1 MYKPFHTTNKEVAR
15 LFLKSLTLRTLASLV
30 ASTVLSSI
38 TLSSGVYASC
48 DNTRSEPGIAQFF
61 TNSWGTDYGGERFQ
75 PSDKTSIN
83 ADNAPKL
90 SLKWAYG
97 LSTDQP
103 RSYPL
108 VTEDTIFIGDGGH
121 GLVALDKETGCVRWE
136 NTDIKDISTAIV
148 SGQIDDRAVLI
159 FSGRRSGVYAVD
171 AITGEQLW
179 LSAPDVHPVPMFS
192 GSPLVYKDTVFVPIS
207 SMEIGLSGNPFY
219 GCCTTSGGMAALD
232 IKTGKLLWYRPTVEN
247 AGSVVTGKHFLF
259 VEERGPSGAPV
270 WGAPMLDTKR
280 NLLFY
285 GSGQNYSLP
294 ASLTSDA
301 IFAVRIDTGEVAW
314 VEQFT
319 ADDTFNMACTLSI
332 DHPNCPSTMGP
343 DVDFGAPPL
352 LTRLP
357 TGADILIAGQKSG
370 DVYGINPDS
379 GTVIWSTKLGR
390 GGPLG
395 GVHWGIA
402 ANPELGLAFIPISD
416 VPAFPTDQPPAP
428 GLYAVDVK
436 DGALRWSIEREAKCE
451 DSSCWPGL
459 SAAITAG
466 PNIVV
471 AGAMDGMLEIYRA
484 SDGKKLWSY
493 DTKTDYNAVNALP
506 TKGGTLDAHG
516 PMLAGDLLIV
526 SSGYGSFGQ
535 QGGNALLVFSVT
547 EEQAP

>member
-1 MYKPFHTTNKEVAR
+1 MLHTSTLLPALIKIVAWTA
-15 LFLKSLTLRTLASLV
+15 LSSLV
-30 ASTVLSSI
+30 ASTSA
-38 TLSSGVYASC
+38 YANC
-48 DNTRSEPGIAQFF
+48 ENTDIKPGLQQLFSK
-61 TNSWGTDYGGERFQ
+61 SWGTEYSGERFQ
-75 PSDKTSIN
+75 SSANTSIN
-83 ADNAPKL
+83 ADNASTL

-108 VTEDTIFIGDGGH
+108 VTEDTLFIGDGGR

-136 NTDIKDISTAIV
+136 NNSIKDISTSIISEQV
-148 SGQIDDRAVLI
+148 DGRTLLI
-159 FSGRRSGVYAVD
+159 FSGRRSGVHAVD
-171 AITGEQLW
+171 ASTGDNVW
-179 LSAPDVHPVPMFS
+179 SSVPKVHPVPLFS
-192 GSPLVYKDTVFVPIS
+192 GSPLAYKDTIFVPIS
-207 SMEIGLSGNPFY
+207 SLEIGLSANPFY

-232 IKTGKLLWYRPTVEN
+232 IRTGELLWYRPTIEK
-247 AGSVVTGKHFLF
+247 AGSVITGKHYLF
-259 VEERGPSGAPV
+259 VEKRGPSGAPV
-270 WGAPMLDTKR
+270 WGAPMLDTQR
-280 NLLFY
+280 DLLFF

-301 IFAVRIDTGEVAW
+301 IFAVHTKTGEIAW
-314 VEQFT
+314 VKQFT
-319 ADDTFNMACTLSI
+319 ADDTFNMACTISI

-352 LTRLP
+352 LTQRLS
-357 TGADILIAGQKSG
+357 GQDILIAGQKSG
-370 DVYGINPDS
+370 DVYGINPDT
-379 GTVIWSTKLGR
+379 GQTIWSTRFGR

-416 VPAFPTDQPPAP
+416 VPGFPSDAPPAP
-428 GLYAVDVK
+428 GLYAIDVK
-436 DGALRWSIEREAKCE
+436 DGSLRWSVEREASCQE
-451 DSSCWPGL
+451 RSCWTGL

-484 SDGKKLWSY
+484 DNGEKLWSY
-493 DTKTDYNAVNALP
+493 DTKTEYDAVNGLP

-526 SSGYGSFGQ
+526 SSGYGSFQ
-535 QGGNALLVFSVT
+535 QEEGNALLVFST
-547 EEQAP
+547 AQEQTP